1 MIMNKFLRNKT
12 IWVPSVALFSILS
25 LSLFLCSGDNRVAPD
40 EFLGVWKTTALNY
53 EDRFFEISD
62 STITFGT
69 GNGKKDICC
78 IQAAT
83 KTVEDKDILYTITYA
98 NLEKTEF
105 KLSFYYKKDHG
116 GVIQFKN
123 QMDVEWTRDN

>member
-1 MIMNKFLRNKT
+1 MNKFLRNKT
-12 IWVPSVALFSILS
+12 IWVPSVVLFSILS
-25 LSLFLCSGDNRVAPD
+25 LSLLLCSGDNRVTLD

-62 STITFGT
+62 STIAFGT
-69 GNGKKDICC
+69 GNGKQDICY

-123 QMDVEWTRDN
+123 QMDIEWTRDN